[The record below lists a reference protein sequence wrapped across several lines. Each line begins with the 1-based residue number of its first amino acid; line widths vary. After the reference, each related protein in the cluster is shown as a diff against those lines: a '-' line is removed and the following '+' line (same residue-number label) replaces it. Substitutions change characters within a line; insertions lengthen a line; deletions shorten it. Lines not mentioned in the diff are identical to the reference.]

1 MPRAPSGR
9 VALRSGEGG
18 GTLDYKTIG
27 LVTIPI
33 FSSVLG
39 YITNWT
45 GVWMIF
51 QPLDFKG
58 IRVPGLAQLVR
69 LTPRKVQQVPG
80 FMHGAVGWQ
89 GIIPSRAAKMG
100 SIAVD
105 KGVAK
110 LGTPRQIYD
119 QLEPERITEHI
130 LDHAQR
136 DIEGAVDR
144 IIEREHPQFWRDLPP
159 RAREAINSRVQQQLP
174 DVVESITED
183 LRRNLDQL
191 LDIKMMVIRH
201 IEENPEIANRIFY
214 EIGKKELR
222 FIIRFGAV
230 FGFIAGIPLAVATGL
245 LHSWAV
251 LLFGSAAIGYVTNW
265 LGIWM
270 IFEPTKPRKIGPWT
284 WKGLFLRRQEEVA
297 KIYARLIAEDV
308 VNVRN
313 IGDEL
318 VRGPNS
324 DRTRKLIEDAMR
336 PAVDRA
342 VGPLQPAMRV
352 AVGAEEYDAV
362 RESLASEA
370 VGYTTKPLQDTDFNR
385 EQSEQIRTLAAERI
399 SELPPDEFSDMLRT
413 VIRQDEWLLIAHGG
427 ALGLVSGGLHLLL
440 FPV

>member
-1 MPRAPSGR
+1 M
-9 VALRSGEGG
+9 
-18 GTLDYKTIG
+18 DYKTIG
-27 LVTIPI
+27 VITIPV

-51 QPLDFKG
+51 KPLEFRG
-58 IRVPGLAQLVR
+58 FGLPGLAPLVR
-69 LTPRKVQQVPG
+69 LAPRMVQQVPG

-119 QLEPERITEHI
+119 QLDPQRIRDHI
-130 LDHAQR
+130 LEDAKR
-136 DIEGAVDR
+136 DIGGAVDR
-144 IIEREHPQFWRDLPP
+144 IIAREHPQLWNDLPP
-159 RAREAINSRVQQQLP
+159 QMREAINTRVQEQLP
-174 DVVESITED
+174 EVVDTITGE

-191 LDIKMMVIRH
+191 LDIKMMVIRT
-201 IEENPEIANRIFY
+201 IEEHPEVANRIFY

-230 FGFIAGIPLAVATGL
+230 FGFIAGIPLAAATAL
-245 LHSWAV
+245 THSWVV
-251 LLFGSAAIGYVTNW
+251 LVFGSAVVGYVTNW
-265 LGIWM
+265 LGIWVV
-270 IFEPTKPRKIGPWT
+270 FEPTKPRKIGPFRA
-284 WKGLFLRRQEEVA
+284 KGLFLKRQREVSE
-297 KIYARLIAEDV
+297 IYAKLIAEEV

-318 VRGPNS
+318 VRGPRS
-324 DRTRKLIEDAMR
+324 DRTRQLIRDSMR
-336 PAVDRA
+336 PAIDRA
-342 VGPLQPAMRV
+342 VGPAQPAVRV
-352 AVGAEEYDAV
+352 AVGSDQYDAV
-362 RESLASEA
+362 RESIATEA
-370 VGYTTKPLQDTDFNR
+370 VDYTTKPLQDPDFNR
-385 EQSEQIRTLAAERI
+385 EQSEEIRSLATEKIADLPGGEF
-399 SELPPDEFSDMLRT
+399 SELLRT

-427 ALGLVSGGLHLLL
+427 ALGLVSGGLHVAL

>member
-1 MPRAPSGR
+1 
-9 VALRSGEGG
+9 V
-18 GTLDYKTIG
+18 DYKTIG
-27 LVTIPI
+27 LITIPV
-33 FSSVLG
+33 FTSVLG

-51 QPLDFKG
+51 KPLDFKG
-58 IRVPGLAQLVR
+58 FPVPGLAPLVR
-69 LTPRKVQQVPG
+69 LAPRKVQQVPG

-105 KGVAK
+105 KGIAK

-119 QLEPERITEHI
+119 QLEPDRITEHI
-130 LDHAQR
+130 LEQARQ

-159 RAREAINSRVQQQLP
+159 QMREAIDSRVREQLP
-174 DVVESITED
+174 EVVDTITAE

-191 LDIKMMVIRH
+191 LDIKMMVIRY
-201 IEENPEIANRIFY
+201 IEENPEIANEIFY

-230 FGFIAGIPLAVATGL
+230 FGFIAGIPLAGLVAWS
-245 LHSWAV
+245 HSWAV
-251 LLFGSAAIGYVTNW
+251 LLFGSAVIGYVTNW

-270 IFEPTKPRKIGPWT
+270 IFEPIKPRSIGRFRIQ
-284 WKGLFLRRQEEVA
+284 GLFLRRQYEVA
-297 KIYARLIAEDV
+297 EIYARLIAQEV
-308 VNVRN
+308 VTVRN

-318 VRGPNS
+318 IRGPNS
-324 DRTRKLIEDAMR
+324 DRTRQLIENAMR

-342 VGPLQPAMRV
+342 VGPLQPAVRV
-352 AVGAEEYDAV
+352 AVGAQEYDAV
-362 RESLASEA
+362 RDSLATEA
-370 VGYTTKPLQDTDFNR
+370 VDYTTKPLQDPGFNR
-385 EQSEQIRTLAAERI
+385 EQSEQIRKLAAERI
-399 SELPPDEFSDMLRT
+399 SELPPDEFTELLRT

>member
-1 MPRAPSGR
+1 M
-9 VALRSGEGG
+9 
-18 GTLDYKTIG
+18 DYKTIG
-27 LVTIPI
+27 LITIPI

-51 QPLDFKG
+51 EPIEFKG
-58 IRVPGLAQLVR
+58 FRLPGLAPLVR
-69 LTPRKVQQVPG
+69 FTPRKVQQVPG

-105 KGVAK
+105 KGIAK

-119 QLEPERITEHI
+119 QLDPQRIRDHI
-130 LDHAQR
+130 LEQAQR
-136 DIEGAVDR
+136 DLQGAVDR
-144 IIEREHPQFWRDLPP
+144 IIEREHPQLWRDLPP
-159 RAREAINSRVQQQLP
+159 QLRSAINGRVQQQLP
-174 DVVESITED
+174 EVVDTITGE

-191 LDIKMMVIRH
+191 LDIKMMVIRY
-201 IEENPEIANRIFY
+201 IEENPEVANRIFY

-230 FGFIAGIPLAVATGL
+230 FGFVAGIPLAFLTGST
-245 LHSWAV
+245 HSWAV
-251 LLFGSAAIGYVTNW
+251 LLFGSAVIGYVTNW

-270 IFEPTKPRKIGPWT
+270 IFEPIKPRKIGPFRVQ
-284 WKGLFLRRQEEVA
+284 GLFLKRQREVSE
-297 KIYARLIAEDV
+297 IYARLIAEDV

-318 VRGPNS
+318 MRGPRS
-324 DRTRKLIEDAMR
+324 DRTQQLIRNAMR

-342 VGPLQPAMRV
+342 VGPAQPAVRV
-352 AVGAEEYDAV
+352 AVGADEYDAV

-370 VGYTTKPLQDTDFNR
+370 VEYTTKPLQDEDFNS
-385 EQSEQIRTLAAERI
+385 EQSEEIRGLATERI
-399 SELPPDEFSDMLRT
+399 EELPPDEFSELLRT